1 MGLLKMTPEEIAA
14 IPFHLEEGADEPVP
28 CNDLEHCALSPHAR
42 GFEEAAKLVARRES
56 AKLWIWPAF
65 TKADMPILAESER
78 TGKTILELRKEG
90 W

>member
-1 MGLLKMTPEEIAA
+1 MGLLKMTPEQIAA
-14 IPFHLEEGADEPVP
+14 IRFHLEDGSDEPVTCSDP
-28 CNDLEHCALSPHAR
+28 ESCTLSPHAE